1 MSDLVAHF
9 ERFYMALVARAPSS
23 NFMEPSLIFVFLR
36 AVDMQNIFWVN
47 IYIYKSYSSHC

>member
-47 IYIYKSYSSHC
+47 IYIYKSYSSH